1 MALAEIRE
9 MTIADYDEVYAMW
22 LACPG
27 LGLNSVDDS
36 FKGIEVYLKRNPTTC
51 FVAICD
57 GKIVGAILSGHDGR
71 RGIISHTAVIPDY
84 QGKGIGSML
93 VNRAVKAIENC
104 GIRKIL
110 LVAFKHNTQGN
121 AFWEKMGFT
130 AREDLVY
137 RNLSLTDATRIDT

>member
-93 VNRAVKAIENC
+93 VNRA
-104 GIRKIL
+104 
-110 LVAFKHNTQGN
+110 QGN
-121 AFWEKMGFT
+121 AFWEKMGFP